1 MEKENKRFTV
11 RTDFYSEGPPLEKA
25 SKILDSAME
34 RVEQE
39 GIDKNK
45 ILGFEMFFHQNMEL
59 SSEIEDDEEERGNR
73 RVEAEDQRRSEGLK
87 VA

>member
-11 RTDFYSEGPPLEKA
+11 RTDFYSEGPPVEKA
-25 SKILDSAME
+25 SKILDGAME

-45 ILGFEMFFHQNMEL
+45 ILGFEMFFHQNMGL
-59 SSEIEDDEEERGNR
+59 SSEIEDDEEERKEHFISFTFFN
-73 RVEAEDQRRSEGLK
+73 VQE
-87 VA
+87 

>member
-1 MEKENKRFTV
+1 MSNTKKFGV

-39 GIDKNK
+39 GIDKNR
-45 ILGFEMFFHQNMEL
+45 ILGFEMFFSPNYDL
-59 SSEIEDDEEERGNR
+59 RPDIEDDEIKNKKKKGRHFYSFIFFDIQE
-73 RVEAEDQRRSEGLK
+73 
-87 VA
+87 

>member
-11 RTDFYSEGPPLEKA
+11 RTDFYSEGPPIKKA
-25 SKILDSAME
+25 GIILDGAME

-45 ILGFEMFFHQNMEL
+45 ILGLEMSFHENIGL
-59 SSEIEDDEEERGNR
+59 SSEIEDDEEERKKHFMSFTFFN
-73 RVEAEDQRRSEGLK
+73 VQE
-87 VA
+87 